1 MSKHVPHVRASPVHD
16 GRTVQQL
23 NLLRPIYSL
32 HHGCHGEGTCKHR
45 TQLHLHTILI
55 FIYPSPQLVALLN
68 IGRQPY
74 DGWSFHIC
82 YSKSQSNFLH
92 ATKSSRKSASCN
104 MCTRREGGGEVPLS
118 KQNGHS
124 RNRAART
131 KRMVSSSMDSWRESG
146 SG

>member
-82 YSKSQSNFLH
+82 YSKSCCKAISSMLQSPQENLRA
-92 ATKSSRKSASCN
+92 ATCVQDER
-104 MCTRREGGGEVPLS
+104 GGGGTAEQGTGQQGPREWCPARWIPGGRVAAGE
-118 KQNGHS
+118 NG
-124 RNRAART
+124 
-131 KRMVSSSMDSWRESG
+131 
-146 SG
+146 